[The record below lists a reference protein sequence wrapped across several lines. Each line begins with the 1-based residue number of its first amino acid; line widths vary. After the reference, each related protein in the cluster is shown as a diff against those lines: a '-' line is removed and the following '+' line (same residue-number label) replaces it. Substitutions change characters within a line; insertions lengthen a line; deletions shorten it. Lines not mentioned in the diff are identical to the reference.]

1 MVPRPPGTKISVNFD
16 FTDTSETA
24 VLFLANAALNH
35 SLDRRDGNADATVTL
50 TRAALN
56 KVILQESTFD
66 EEIKNGQVQV
76 NGRLDKVQE
85 LVSLLDSF
93 EFWFNIVTP

>member
-1 MVPRPPGTKISVNFD
+1 
-16 FTDTSETA
+16 
-24 VLFLANAALNH
+24 LNH
-35 SLDRRDGNADATVTL
+35 SLDRQDPSADATLTL
-50 TRAALN
+50 TRTALN

-76 NGRLDKVQE
+76 DGSLAKVHELISMLDT
-85 LVSLLDSF
+85 F